1 MTHRGPPDFNE
12 MAFRIVE
19 AATAEDAV
27 EEPDPAH
34 VTAGRQGGKARAEA
48 LSAERRAEIARKAAR
63 ARWQAEAV

>member
-27 EEPDPAH
+27 EEPEPAH
-34 VTAGRQGGKARAEA
+34 VTAGRQGGKARGGGPEC
-48 LSAERRAEIARKAAR
+48 RTPVRDRAKGR
-63 ARWQAEAV
+63 A